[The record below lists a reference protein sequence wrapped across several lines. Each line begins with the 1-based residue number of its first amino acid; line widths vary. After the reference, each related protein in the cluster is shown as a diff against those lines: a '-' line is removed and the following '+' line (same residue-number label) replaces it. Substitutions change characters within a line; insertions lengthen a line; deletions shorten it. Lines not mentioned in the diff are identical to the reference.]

1 MTERNT
7 TESLKEF
14 LGTFKR
20 RMPKDVF
27 IDMEAAL
34 SDIFH
39 EIQKSENER
48 IRKSLINLFK
58 IENFNGYTT
67 LNGIDVDDVITWLEK
82 QGEQET
88 DEWKEGNIIRHG
100 GILALVIKGRRAM
113 KSNGEIFTVQYPD
126 EWVKAAP
133 NEIEHF
139 LNEFEKQGEQ
149 KPKWTEEDDII
160 RFELIKRMEALD
172 HYWNRPT
179 DQKLIDWIKSIKQR
193 MEG

>member
-34 SDIFH
+34 SDIFPQLK
-39 EIQKSENER
+39 ESER
-48 IRKSLINLFK
+48 IRKALLDLFK
-58 IENFNGYTT
+58 IENFNGYVT
-67 LNGIDVDDVITWLEK
+67 LNGIDVDDVIAWLEK
-82 QGEQET
+82 Q
-88 DEWKEGNIIRHG
+88 R
-100 GILALVIKGRRAM
+100 
-113 KSNGEIFTVQYPD
+113 
-126 EWVKAAP
+126 
-133 NEIEHF
+133 
-139 LNEFEKQGEQ
+139 EK
-149 KPKWTEEDDII
+149 KPKWTEEDDTI
-160 RFELIKRMEALD
+160 RRELIRRMEALD
-172 HYWNRPT
+172 HYWNRPN

>member
-34 SDIFH
+34 SDIFP
-39 EIQKSENER
+39 EIKKSENEK
-48 IRKSLINLFK
+48 IRKALLDLFK

-82 QGEQET
+82 QGEQKPAKWSEK
-88 DEWKEGNIIRHG
+88 DEKTWKELIEEVKDQLDSVPSPDCRDKEDEK
-100 GILALVIKGRRAM
+100 AL
-113 KSNGEIFTVQYPD
+113 
-126 EWVKAAP
+126 
-133 NEIEHF
+133 
-139 LNEFEKQGEQ
+139 KQLTR
-149 KPKWTEEDDII
+149 W
-160 RFELIKRMEALD
+160 LV
-172 HYWNRPT
+172 
-179 DQKLIDWIKSIKQR
+179 WIKSLKER
-193 MEG
+193 LGG